1 MLRSLLLLL
10 SLCTYVSPGTAF
22 PVCESLPLSADE
34 DSVAELVAKI
44 KGRADSSDTEWI
56 EELADRGTAESL
68 AGLIEVFDAMQSIYM
83 RRAVMRGL
91 TRYDEDPELAHQAL
105 EKLRDAATAVAVR
118 QVRKIAVDEIASCRR
133 NGSHYLRTI
142 VDSTASTEVR
152 EWAME
157 HLAGSPSSAD
167 FEWYRSLYRRPA
179 PDKKARSRRKKKD
192 EEEPPRPK
200 TPPRIRE
207 LAFGVVASGLEPEE
221 LLRAVRDSNRDIRVL
236 ALRELD
242 SRDGDEVVEVAER
255 FYGSAGERAQDR
267 VVAAQLLAHHKGAD
281 MATRFAKDGL
291 RKDTPRDLAE
301 GLAGVLSE
309 MDDPKVEKL
318 ILKQVGKGK
327 GQALLFTY
335 WSAARLENP
344 KVDKALERGLKNKDP
359 EVVMEAA
366 RLLGE
371 RGNEEALPA
380 LEKRLAKVETPDL
393 FTALALAIGELRKGE
408 SEWRARLEEMTRD
421 SYREVRNGALR
432 ALAAGKQ
439 KDVIP
444 LLVEGLS
451 HEDWSTRLTAAEGL
465 AAIGTRECV
474 GALCLRAPSE
484 SGRLSV
490 EMGSMLFE
498 LTGKPYGENGRAWA
512 GWWEKEGANFRPL
525 SASELRKARRE
536 EEKRKLRRTTISE
549 FLGIEIESHSV
560 VIVVDI
566 SGSMDYPTEGRVA
579 GEQGPPRIKF
589 AKEEILKSLDG
600 IDPNSLFNILAF
612 SDRVIPWANE
622 MRPLDGD
629 TLELA
634 KQYVRDL
641 RVGGGTNLYGA
652 IRRAFEEPKMDTLFL
667 VSDGE
672 PSLGDVTDPG
682 TIRDHVAR
690 WNAELGVRI
699 HSIAIGEQL
708 DVLRW
713 IAKDAGGQYIELR

>member
-1 MLRSLLLLL
+1 MLRSLLILLC
-10 SLCTYVSPGTAF
+10 LCTYVPPGKAF
-22 PVCESLPLSADE
+22 PACEPIPLPPDE

-44 KGRADSSDTEWI
+44 KGRADSSDVEWI
-56 EELADRGTAESL
+56 DELAERGTAESL
-68 AGLIEVFDAMQSIYM
+68 AGLIEVFNSMQSIYM

-105 EKLRDAATAVAVR
+105 EKLRDVATALAVR
-118 QVRKIAVDEIASCRR
+118 HVRRMAVDAIASCRN
-133 NGSHYLRTI
+133 NGRHYLRTI

-152 EWAME
+152 EWSME

-167 FEWYRSLYRRPA
+167 FEWYRSLYRKPE
-179 PDKKARSRRKKKD
+179 PDKKARSKRGKKEGD
-192 EEEPPRPK
+192 PPRPK

-207 LAFGVVASGLEPEE
+207 LAFGVVASGLEPDE
-221 LLRAVRDSNRDIRVL
+221 LLRAMRDSNRDIRVL

-242 SRDGDEVVEVAER
+242 SRDGDVVVEVAER
-255 FYGSAGERAQDR
+255 FYGRAGERPRDR
-267 VVAAQLLAHHKGAD
+267 VLAAELLVHHKGAE
-281 MATRFAKDGL
+281 MATRFAKDGR
-291 RKDTPRDLAE
+291 RKDTPRALAQ

-309 MDDPKVEKL
+309 IDDLKVEKL
-318 ILKQVGKGK
+318 ILKQLGKGK

-335 WSAARLENP
+335 WSAARLQNP

-359 EVVMEAA
+359 EVVMEVA

-371 RGNEEALPA
+371 RGDEAALPA
-380 LEKRLAKVETPDL
+380 LEKRLAKVETPAL
-393 FTALALAIGELRKGE
+393 FTALALAIGELRKGDP
-408 SEWRARLEEMTRD
+408 EWRARLEKMTRD
-421 SYREVRNGALR
+421 SYREVRNGALW

-439 KDVIP
+439 KEVVP
-444 LLVEGLS
+444 VLVEALA
-451 HEDWSTRLTAAEGL
+451 HDDWSTRLTAAEGL
-465 AAIGTRECV
+465 ATIGTRECV
-474 GALCLRAPSE
+474 GALCLQVAKE

-512 GWWEKEGANFRPL
+512 GWWEKEGADFRPI

-536 EEKRKLRRTTISE
+536 EEKRKFRRTTISE

-566 SGSMDYPTEGRVA
+566 SGSMDYPTEGSVV
-579 GEQGPPRIKF
+579 GEKGPPRIKF
-589 AKEEILKSLDG
+589 AKEEILKALDS
-600 IDPNSLFNILAF
+600 IDRNSLFNILAF

-622 MRPLDGD
+622 MKSLDGD
-629 TLELA
+629 TLEQA